1 MTYDR
6 AFATNW
12 QLLLEAIC
20 TTMGLGPGRKP
31 PVILSSLADLPYE
44 QGQAARRAPLSF
56 VQGPPGRNI
65 ALAIGLR
72 AALPDTPLILIM
84 SADSVTLGTNH
95 LIHAA
100 RRNIGMTLL
109 ILRSDVMES
118 AGRGS
123 QDRMDWSAPY
133 YLPDLESAPAPLAW
147 LTALDAALVGRGSLR
162 DPDGLAE
169 LINIA
174 IETPGFTVL
183 GVTTDAQLEIG
194 ILSRSEWPEYYDAYR
209 EWTKGMAGMPA
220 KRHAVEAA
228 PAQPARHVPRCAM
241 RIAGLGGHGI
251 KLAGT
256 VLSEALGRHA
266 GLWTTQR
273 GEYGSATRGGPSQ
286 VDVIAGSDPIAYP
299 GADQPDVLVLL
310 SQAAAQRYAGTELPG
325 AVLVADP
332 GEVSPLPANA
342 VPVPITAL
350 AREHVG
356 SPIAAGL
363 VALGCVAA
371 LTGIVSLEALGQSA
385 AGHVPQRL
393 LKRNMA
399 ALEAGYAAAQHARE
413 GAVHG

>member
-6 AFATNW
+6 RFATNW
-12 QLLLEAIC
+12 QLLLDAIC
-20 TTMGLGPGRKP
+20 TTMMLAPEREP
-31 PVILSSLADLPYE
+31 PIVLSSLADLPY
-44 QGQAARRAPLSF
+44 QVGQASGRAPLSF
-56 VQGPPGRNI
+56 IQGPPGRNI

-72 AALPDTPLILIM
+72 AALPATPLVLIM

-109 ILRSDVMES
+109 LLRSDVT
-118 AGRGS
+118 AGAAPGS
-123 QDRMDWSAPY
+123 QDRMDWTRPY
-133 YLPDLESAPAPLAW
+133 YQPDLESAPAPLAW
-147 LTALDAALVGRGSLR
+147 LTALDAALVGRASLR

-169 LINIA
+169 LIHTA
-174 IETPGFTVL
+174 IETKGFGVL
-183 GVTTDAQLEIG
+183 GVTTDDRLEIG
-194 ILSRSEWPEYYDAYR
+194 ILSRSEWPEYFDAYR
-209 EWTKGMAGMPA
+209 AWTAGLAVPA
-220 KRHAVEAA
+220 ARVAGTA
-228 PAQPARHVPRCAM
+228 PARPTRRVPRCAL

-256 VLSEALGRHA
+256 VLSEALGRHE

-273 GEYGSATRGGPSQ
+273 GEYGSATRGGPSL
-286 VDVIAGSDPIAYP
+286 VDVIAGSDPITYP

-310 SQAAAQRYAGTELPG
+310 SQAAAQRYAGSERPG

-332 GEVSPLPANA
+332 GEVNPLPPGAA
-342 VPVPITAL
+342 PVPITAL

-356 SPIAAGL
+356 APIAAGM

-371 LTGIVSLEALGQSA
+371 LTEIVSLTALRLSL

-393 LKRNMA
+393 VARNQA
-399 ALEAGYAAAQHARE
+399 ALEAGYAAAQAARE
-413 GAVHG
+413 GAQHG